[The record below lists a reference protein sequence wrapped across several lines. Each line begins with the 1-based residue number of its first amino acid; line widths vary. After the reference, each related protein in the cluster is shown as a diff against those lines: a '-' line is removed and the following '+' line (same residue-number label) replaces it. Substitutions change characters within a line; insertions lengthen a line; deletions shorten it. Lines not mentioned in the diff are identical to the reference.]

1 MVLGIIAI
9 AIAFIIF
16 PIVLDATGALLADSS
31 SVLQVEEVTTAVAST
46 EADVVLDYDLYEA
59 DVANV
64 VSITSTLGT
73 DVPVAAS
80 YVEATKTLTVSG
92 LTVDTTRNLAITYLT
107 ESMGIY
113 TGLGSI
119 AKVAPLMV
127 FIGLLA
133 GGGFGLFKGVTA
145 MRGGGRGRRG

>member
-16 PIVLDATGALLADSS
+16 PIVLDATSSLLAHSS
-31 SVLQVEEVTTAVAST
+31 EVMQTDEVTTALAET
-46 EADVVLDYDLYEA
+46 TAEVVLEHELYEA
-59 DVANV
+59 DVLNV

-73 DVPVAAS
+73 DVPVADS
-80 YVEATKTLTVSG
+80 YVEATKTLTVGG
-92 LTVDTTRNLAITYLT
+92 LTVDSIRNLATTCET
-107 ESMGIY
+107 ESMGVY

-145 MRGGGRGRRG
+145 MRGGRGRRG

>member
-16 PIVLDATGALLADSS
+16 PIVLDATGELLAHSDE
-31 SVLQVEEVTTAVAST
+31 VMQTDEVTTGAVET
-46 EADVVLDYDLYEA
+46 TADVVLKYDLY
-59 DVANV
+59 DGLVANV
-64 VSITSTLGT
+64 VSLKSTLPT
-73 DVPVAAS
+73 DTPTADS
-80 YVEATKTLTVSG
+80 YVVATKTLTVGG
-92 LTVDTTRNLAITYLT
+92 LTADSMRNLTTTYLT
-107 ESMGIY
+107 ESMGVY

-133 GGGFGLFKGVTA
+133 GGGFGLFRGVTA
-145 MRGGGRGRRG
+145 MRSGGRGRSG